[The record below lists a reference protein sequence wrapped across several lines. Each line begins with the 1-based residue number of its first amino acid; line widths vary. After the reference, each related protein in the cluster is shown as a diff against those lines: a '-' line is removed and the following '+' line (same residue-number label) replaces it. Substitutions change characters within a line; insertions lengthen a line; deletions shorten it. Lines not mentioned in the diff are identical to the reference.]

1 MKLWFNKLS
10 GFFFTICSLCQFNYF
25 FLFKMP
31 FNVRNQ
37 WRKKLNAHKHKTQN
51 TKHKPVTCGKPQPR
65 NRFMNCVPKSIVVN
79 QSVTWIM
86 SSFTQANTLK
96 ISPALNVF
104 VNYKMDAMRNLFVHF
119 CMLYFSEE
127 YNKNMKKNTQNNK
140 FSHIFNKL

>member
-10 GFFFTICSLCQFNYF
+10 GFFLPSKFVHYANLTI
-25 FLFKMP
+25 FL
-31 FNVRNQ
+31 VQ
-37 WRKKLNAHKHKTQN
+37 NAIQCAKSMKEKIERTQTQN

-127 YNKNMKKNTQNNK
+127 YNENVLKKHAKQQVFTHFQ
-140 FSHIFNKL
+140 